1 MVSGYD
7 TTFAVTADRACVSK
21 KKCKAGSCIKQI
33 IPFRVHAAFVA
44 KIHIIS

>member
-21 KKCKAGSCIKQI
+21 NAKQD
-33 IPFRVHAAFVA
+33 HALNR
-44 KIHIIS
+44 

>member
-21 KKCKAGSCIKQI
+21 KNAKQD
-33 IPFRVHAAFVA
+33 HALNR
-44 KIHIIS
+44 

>member
-7 TTFAVTADRACVSK
+7 TTFAATADRACVSK
-21 KKCKAGSCIKQI
+21 KCKVGSCIKQI